1 MRFVPKQNFCMKIWW
16 KKDFIILARKSFIE
30 MKYYLFLLIFVY
42 DMQYTVQFMVHI
54 KIVNKYFT
62 KLFSSLETNRNYFH
76 YF

>member
-1 MRFVPKQNFCMKIWW
+1 MRFVPKQNFYMKVWW

-54 KIVNKYFT
+54 KVVNKYFT
-62 KLFSSLETNRNYFH
+62 KLFSRLETNRNYFH